1 MSPDEM
7 ARELALLKARVQALE
22 EQRPG
27 RWFELEERGLTGKD
41 DVAYL

>member
-7 ARELALLKARVQALE
+7 AREIALLKARVQALE

-27 RWFELEERGLTGKD
+27 RWFELEERGLTGRD